1 MRCDKLVRDMI
12 PQIIEESGNEA
23 VTRILEDEEYVKA
36 LKEKLQEEV
45 QEYLES
51 DDPEELADIIQII
64 RALVDYHS
72 MSYSDLESVRERKL
86 HERGGFES
94 RIYLE
99 EVIEN

>member
-1 MRCDKLVRDMI
+1 MI

-36 LKEKLQEEV
+36 LKDKLQEEV

-72 MSYSDLESVRERKL
+72 MSYADLEIVRERKL
-86 HERGGFES
+86 NERGGFDS
-94 RIYLE
+94 HIYLE